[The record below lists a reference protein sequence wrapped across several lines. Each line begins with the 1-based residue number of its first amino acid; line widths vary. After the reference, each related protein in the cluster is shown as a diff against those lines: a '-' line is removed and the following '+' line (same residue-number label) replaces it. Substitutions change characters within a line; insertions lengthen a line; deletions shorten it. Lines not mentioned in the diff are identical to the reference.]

1 MFRELAERGAYR
13 IRGRGRNA
21 RYELLTAHG
30 NWRVVPASMVGPKA
44 PRLSAADVRAIRER
58 AARYQDWSPG
68 ELMEAFGR

>member
-21 RYELLTAHG
+21 RYELVTAHG

-44 PRLSAADVRAIRER
+44 PRLTPADVRAAWAQE
-58 AARYQDWSPG
+58 AGQMAPG
-68 ELMEAFGR
+68 EVMEAWGK